1 MRVLKTVIGAA
12 LTLAVF
18 ASPAAARQIDPEL
31 LMKWSLAEVIHYDV
45 VAEYSHLTEIL
56 TGGSVGQWRKVAVK
70 DRFEISFDVSPATAT
85 FLGKPVFKNL
95 PSTVSKVF
103 EGTPCQPPK
112 VDGPYEHLEVID
124 VKTGLGQL
132 ELTAKRVY
140 PAGASP
146 YPYRGDRAGLTEKNA
161 CSLEAIAAK
170 TVTVT
175 HVIPAIA
182 GKFLVMADLAPK
194 HIRIGEKVSETSE
207 VKIGNDQKTIVVD
220 DTAENGWKYTYTI
233 RIVK

>member
-1 MRVLKTVIGAA
+1 MRVLKTMTGVA
-12 LTLAVF
+12 LILAIF
-18 ASPAAARQIDPEL
+18 APPAEAQQIDPEL
-31 LMKWSLAEVIHYDV
+31 LMKWSTAEVIHYDV
-45 VAEYSHLTEIL
+45 VAEYSRVTEIM
-56 TGGSVGQWRKVAVK
+56 TGGSLGQWKAAAVK

-85 FLGKPVFKNL
+85 FVGKPVFKNL

-146 YPYRGDRAGLTEKNA
+146 YPYQCDRAGLDEKNA

-175 HVIPAIA
+175 HVIPAIP

-194 HIRIGEKVSETSE
+194 HVRIGENVSETNT
-207 VKIGNDQKTIVVD
+207 VTIGKDEKTIVVD
-220 DTAENGWKYTYTI
+220 DTATNGWKYTYTI
-233 RIVK
+233 RIAK

>member
-1 MRVLKTVIGAA
+1 MRVLKSVIGAA
-12 LTLAVF
+12 LILSVF
-18 ASPAAARQIDPEL
+18 APPAAAQQIDPEL
-31 LMKWSLAEVIHYDV
+31 LMKWSMAEVIHYDV
-45 VAEYSHLTEIL
+45 VAEYSRVTQIL
-56 TGGSVGQWRKVAVK
+56 TGGSLGQRVAVAVK
-70 DRFEISFDVSPATAT
+70 DRFEISFDVSPATAA
-85 FLGKPVFKNL
+85 FVGKPVFRNL

-146 YPYRGDRAGLTEKNA
+146 YLGGGQRVGNETQQCGI
-161 CSLEAIAAK
+161 EASAAK

-175 HVIPAIA
+175 HVIPAIP

-194 HIRIGEKVSETSE
+194 HIRIGENVSETNT
-207 VKIGNDQKTIVVD
+207 VTIGKDEKTIVVD
-220 DTAENGWKYTYTI
+220 DTATNGWKYPYTI
-233 RIVK
+233 RIAK

>member
-1 MRVLKTVIGAA
+1 MRVLKTEIGAA
-12 LTLAVF
+12 LILALF
-18 ASPAAARQIDPEL
+18 TPPAEAQQIDPEL
-31 LMKWSLAEVIHYDV
+31 LMKWSMAEVIHYDV
-45 VAEYSHLTEIL
+45 VAEYSHSTEIL
-56 TGGSVGQWRKVAVK
+56 TGGSFGRWRQVAVK
-70 DRFEISFDVSPATAT
+70 DRFEISFDVSPATAA
-85 FLGKPVFKNL
+85 FVGKPVFKNL

-146 YPYRGDRAGLTEKNA
+146 YPYQGDRAGLDEKNA

-175 HVIPAIA
+175 HVIPAIP
-182 GKFLVMADLAPK
+182 GKFLVMPQLAPK

-220 DTAENGWKYTYTI
+220 DPPNGWKYTYTI